1 MNRKLIGQKVRALR
15 VKLGITGTR
24 LARKVRLTQAQVSR
38 LETGQQGFRSE
49 VLMRF
54 ARVLGVAPAYFFVEG
69 EDASAAKVAQELVGL
84 GLAPSQRLI
93 KALKDKGFLR
103 FMERCAK
110 VMRAHRKN
118 LVRMQKALA
127 R

>member
-1 MNRKLIGQKVRALR
+1 MNRKQIGQKVRALR
-15 VKLGITGTR
+15 MKLGLTGTR

-38 LETGQQGFRSE
+38 LENGQQGFRSE
-49 VLMRF
+49 VLVRF
-54 ARVLGVAPAYFFVEG
+54 ARVLGVPPAYFFVEG
-69 EDASAAKVAQELVGL
+69 EDASPAKLAREFAGL
-84 GLAPSQRLI
+84 GLAPSDRLI

-110 VMRAHRKN
+110 AMRAHRKN